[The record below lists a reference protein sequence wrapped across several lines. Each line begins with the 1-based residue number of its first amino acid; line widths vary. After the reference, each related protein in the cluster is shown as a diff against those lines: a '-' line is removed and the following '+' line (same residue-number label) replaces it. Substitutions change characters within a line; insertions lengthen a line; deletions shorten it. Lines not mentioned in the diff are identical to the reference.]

1 MFSKG
6 HLKSSQTNEV
16 KYATFKY
23 MQLFKMLLKA
33 VNIKKYPEGY

>member
-1 MFSKG
+1 MFSIG

-16 KYATFKY
+16 KYTTFKY
-23 MQLFKMLLKA
+23 MQLLKLLPGA